1 MTTVKTFKSAN
12 TSTKITDYEDVNKQ
26 INDYAKNNDL
36 SIKNIYYDRLSDC
49 VIANVIFSI
58 IPNELWLL

>member
-12 TSTKITDYEDVNKQ
+12 TSTKTEDYEDVNKQ

-36 SIKNIYYDRLSDC
+36 VIKNIYYDRVSDC
-49 VIANVIFSI
+49 VIANVIFSKL
-58 IPNELWLL
+58 PNELYLL

>member
-12 TSTKITDYEDVNKQ
+12 TSTKITNYEDVNKQ

-36 SIKNIYYDRLSDC
+36 VIKNIHY
-49 VIANVIFSI
+49 
-58 IPNELWLL
+58 ELWLL